1 MPRKTE
7 FHSVEFFRKVRD
19 RQASVLAGK
28 SPAEIVAF
36 FSKVQ
41 ARTPIK
47 GRHRTRQK
55 AIKTPQRPPTNR
67 PRGDRNGM

>member
-19 RQASVLAGK
+19 QQASVLAGK

-36 FSKVQ
+36 FSNVQ
-41 ARTPIK
+41 AKTPNK
-47 GRHRTRQK
+47 ALHQTRQK
-55 AIKTPQRPPTNR
+55 AARR
-67 PRGDRNGM
+67 